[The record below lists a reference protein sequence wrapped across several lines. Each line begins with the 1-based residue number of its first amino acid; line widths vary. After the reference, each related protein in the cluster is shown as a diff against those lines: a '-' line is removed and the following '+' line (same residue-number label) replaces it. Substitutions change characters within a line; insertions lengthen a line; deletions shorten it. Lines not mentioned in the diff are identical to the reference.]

1 MFNRKY
7 DRKGEAAFQND
18 LAIVLDVILDV
29 THPRVND
36 TKDKGENYEAKA
48 LEAIGSIV
56 ARPMSNKTSQ
66 KDNLPLIKALDM
78 NNTDYPIVGET
89 VQLVDQGGVKY
100 YTRISA
106 VNLNLGNATIDKDL
120 QTYNEIESGGG
131 NKTENYRENSTTGT
145 PNTSTEE
152 KGRSSTY
159 GKYFEEKQVN
169 RLKPFEG
176 DKLIQSRFGQS
187 IRFSAYNNPDNKFAP
202 TIIIRNRQNSES
214 LTKDKLNS
222 IVQEDVNKDG
232 TTIAMTSGDYKL
244 NFQPGIIDDGG
255 SSTFKSK
262 PNSFKNYPSE
272 LKGMDQMLVNS
283 DRIILSSKSSE
294 MIFYSKGNYGFISDG
309 HFSIDNIDGGATLDF
324 GDSVLITTNRNGK
337 NFKINTGDGKVF
349 LNTDDQGKSP
359 NTKKPN
365 EPLVRGNTLKEL
377 LEKLIDL
384 IEEQVFRT
392 PSGPTAVGPENKPDF
407 TELRG
412 RLSEML
418 STKNFTE

>member
-1 MFNRKY
+1 MSRKY
-7 DRKGEAAFQND
+7 DNKGGD
-18 LAIVLDVILDV
+18 KYTPTLAIVVDVITDAS
-29 THPRVND
+29 HPRVIDTND
-36 TKDKGENYEAKA
+36 RGDENEPKG
-48 LEAIGSIV
+48 LEAVGAIV
-56 ARPMSNKTSQ
+56 ARPIELKSSNNN
-66 KDNLPLIKALDM
+66 NLPLFKALDM
-78 NNTDYPIVGET
+78 NNTDLPIIGET
-89 VQLVDQGGVKY
+89 VELVYQGGVRY
-100 YTRISA
+100 YRRVSA
-106 VNLNLGNATIDKDL
+106 VNLNLGNATKNKDL
-120 QTYNEIESGGG
+120 NTYTQQEEGAGDKTQKARENNATQTPNAST
-131 NKTENYRENSTTGT
+131 TENERSTGFGT
-145 PNTSTEE
+145 
-152 KGRSSTY
+152 
-159 GKYFEEKQVN
+159 YFSETPIN
-169 RLKPFEG
+169 RLKPYEG

-187 IRFSAYNNPDNKFAP
+187 IRFSGYNNPDKKFAP
-202 TIIIRNRQNSES
+202 TIIIRNRQNSQS
-214 LTKDKLNS
+214 LSEDKRNS
-222 IVQEDVNKDG
+222 IIEEDVNKDG

-255 SSTFKSK
+255 STNFKSS

-272 LKGMDQMLVNS
+272 LNGLDQLLVNS
-283 DRIILSSKSSE
+283 GRILISSKSAE

-309 HFSIDNIDGGATLDF
+309 NFSIDNIDGGATLDF
-324 GDSVLITTNRNGK
+324 GDSVSITTNRNGK
-337 NFKINTGDGKVF
+337 NFKVNTGDGKIF

-377 LEKLIDL
+377 LEKMIDL